1 MNILSVDLETTR
13 IGPDSVIPEPICA
26 ATYDGAV
33 ETVRKEDSF
42 EFLHEAVDK
51 IVFHNAKFDLS
62 VIYKQA
68 DDFLRQRIVYLIE
81 NDMISDTLIREKLY
95 KLSTKGE
102 LVKYRYSLAALTER
116 YLGRI
121 REDKDLALEFE
132 ALANVPLKEW
142 PDEMLHYVLTD
153 AKDTRSIWMY
163 QEELRKERGPGSMN
177 TEQLQIAADLALQFI
192 TDRGIMVN
200 QTKLHNLQVELQIK
214 AGNLEERLIK
224 MGLGERNKKGEFKRN
239 VKVFR
244 EYVTSLGG
252 SVFTNATEKFPNGQV
267 SISESSLKELEQ
279 TDEIRLW
286 RGYSKIQKLVTTYLP
301 KLESES
307 GIVHPSYDILKETG
321 RTSSRASKLYPS
333 LNIQNL
339 PRFPGVREM
348 FIPRKDK
355 VFVSIDYSNLEL
367 CSAAQVFLETFGTS
381 ELANAIN
388 EGDEPA
394 DLHTRLGKILAELDD
409 HKQDDKY
416 YRTLAKPIN
425 LGYPGGIG
433 AAKISEIATSQY
445 GVDLSVEKAK
455 ELRKVFFK
463 EYPEIQ
469 RYLHQ
474 HSYAHKKDN
483 GKFYYETNGRFRN
496 NCTYSAFCNGKAMQ
510 SLAADGA
517 KLAIWEC
524 FKEDMPMVAFIH
536 DEIIF
541 EFDEGDEDSIHKA
554 MDIMLD
560 AMKQVLP
567 DVRLTVEAQVMDK
580 WTKEGPFIKEY
591 RKWK

>member
-1 MNILSVDLETTR
+1 MNILAVDLETTR
-13 IGPDSVIPEPICA
+13 IGPDSVIPNPICA
-26 ATYDGAV
+26 ATFDGHI
-33 ETVRKEDSF
+33 ETVRKDDSF
-42 EFLHEAVDK
+42 DFLHEPVDK
-51 IVFHNAKFDLS
+51 IIFHNAKFDLS
-62 VIYKQA
+62 VIYAQA
-68 DDFLRQRIVYLIE
+68 DALLRKRIIYLIE

-102 LVKYRYSLAALTER
+102 LIKYRYSLAALTER
-116 YLGRI
+116 YLGRV
-121 REDKDLALEFE
+121 REDKELALGFE
-132 ALANVPLKEW
+132 ELANVPLEEW
-142 PDEMLHYVLTD
+142 PEDMLHYVLTD
-153 AKDTRSIWMY
+153 VKDTRSIWLY
-163 QEELRKERGPGSMN
+163 QEELRTESGPGSMN

-192 TDRGIMVN
+192 TARGIRVD
-200 QTKLHNLQVELQIK
+200 QAKLHKLRGELGVKTSALEEDLVEL
-214 AGNLEERLIK
+214 
-224 MGLGERNKKGEFKRN
+224 GLGEVNKKGVFKRN
-239 VKVFR
+239 MKVFR
-244 EYVTSLGG
+244 EYISSLG
-252 SVFTNATEKFPNGQV
+252 SAAITEKGAV
-267 SISESSLKELEQ
+267 SIGEATLKELEQ
-279 TDEIRLW
+279 TEEIRLW
-286 RGYSKIQKLVTTYLP
+286 REYSKIQKLVTTYLP
-301 KLESES
+301 KMESES
-307 GIVHPSYDILKETG
+307 GVVHPSYDILKETG

-333 LNIQNL
+333 TNIQNQ
-339 PRFPGVREM
+339 PRFPGIREL
-348 FIPRKDK
+348 FIPREGK

-367 CSAAQVFLETFGTS
+367 CSAAQVFYEEFGES
-381 ELANAIN
+381 LLRDAIN

-394 DLHTRLGKILAELDD
+394 DLHTRLGKILAKLDE

-433 AAKISEIATSQY
+433 AAKISEIATNQY
-445 GVDLSVEKAK
+445 DVELSVEKAK

-474 HSYAHKKDN
+474 YSYGQRKSN

-496 NCTYSAFCNGKAMQ
+496 NCTYTAFCNGKAMQ

-541 EFDEGDEDSIHKA
+541 EFDKGDEESILKA

-560 AMKQVLP
+560 SMKQVIP

-580 WTKEGPFIKEY
+580 WTKEGSFLGEY
-591 RKWK
+591 RRWK